1 MFLPLPARPTPGTSG
16 PVSSLLTPGRI
27 PHLCKCGDEEWGAAR
42 PGSAVGS
49 KRGPRAKL
57 GVCVRLRARRGEVA
71 GGRKG
76 SPDPVGM
83 LSASPGGV
91 GGGVL
96 HEQAQGG
103 VQTPLPVSF
112 QETRTC
118 GDRGRISG
126 AHSLTVSFHYL
137 PFLPA
142 QSLVLFK
149 VCGSCEFVQFFLG
162 FEDPKKGTARC
173 CFWSRQ
179 LPCWQT

>member
-1 MFLPLPARPTPGTSG
+1 MFLPLPARPTPGSSG
-16 PVSSLLTPGRI
+16 PVSSLLSPGRI
-27 PHLCKCGDEEWGAAR
+27 PHLCKCGDKEWGAAR

-49 KRGPRAKL
+49 KRGAKL
-57 GVCVRLRARRGEVA
+57 GVCVRLRERRGEVA
-71 GGRKG
+71 EGRKG
-76 SPDPVGM
+76 SPDPGGDAER
-83 LSASPGGV
+83 LPGE
-91 GGGVL
+91 GGCFTK
-96 HEQAQGG
+96 AQGR
-103 VQTPLPVSF
+103 VQTPLPISF
-112 QETRTC
+112 QGTKTC
-118 GDRGRISG
+118 GDRGRISW
-126 AHSLTVSFHYL
+126 AHSLIVSFHYL

>member
-1 MFLPLPARPTPGTSG
+1 MFLPLPARPTPGSSG
-16 PVSSLLTPGRI
+16 PVSSLLSPGRI
-27 PHLCKCGDEEWGAAR
+27 PHLCKCGDKEWGAAR

-57 GVCVRLRARRGEVA
+57 EVCVRLRERRGEVA
-71 GGRKG
+71 EGRKG
-76 SPDPVGM
+76 SPDP
-83 LSASPGGV
+83 GGDAERLPAPPPR
-91 GGGVL
+91 GV

-126 AHSLTVSFHYL
+126 AHSLTVSFPYL

-149 VCGSCEFVQFFLG
+149 VCGSWEFVQFFLG
-162 FEDPKKGTARC
+162 FEDPKAGTARR

-179 LPCWQT
+179 LPCWRT